1 MTVHIG
7 EVHTD
12 VVPAAAPGPAPAAGR
27 GGPAGEAERA
37 EELCAALDR
46 ARWLAGRVAAVGFD
60 D

>member
-27 GGPAGEAERA
+27 GGAGEAERA